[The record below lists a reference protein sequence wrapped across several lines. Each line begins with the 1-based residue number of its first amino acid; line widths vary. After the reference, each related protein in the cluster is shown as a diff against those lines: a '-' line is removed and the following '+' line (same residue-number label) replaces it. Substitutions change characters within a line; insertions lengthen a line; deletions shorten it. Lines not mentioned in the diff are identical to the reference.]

1 MFDMFFWNDR
11 LELSNIFNNGHRFV
25 SRLYARFSTT
35 KRSINYF
42 YTSFIQ
48 IKCKIGSYGSKRL
61 EDFVWK
67 YTVRYQTDRPKGRPK
82 ERISFDKNQDRP
94 SKDPIRSCNLPW

>member
-42 YTSFIQ
+42 YTFFIQ
-48 IKCKIGSYGSKRL
+48 IKYKMGSYGSKEDL
-61 EDFVWK
+61 EDV
-67 YTVRYQTDRPKGRPK
+67 GRLRVEVYSK
-82 ERISFDKNQDRP
+82 ISN
-94 SKDPIRSCNLPW
+94 